1 MVNIVIIDYGMGNL
15 RSVEKAFQRLGIN
28 PKISYLSDDILN
40 ADKLVLP
47 GVGHF
52 KKGMD
57 NLYQLGIIDSLKES
71 VIVKK
76 KPVIGICL
84 GMQLMTK
91 YSEEGNCEGLGWIKA
106 ETIKFSFDDIKLKIP
121 HMGWNNLFVKNN
133 TSLLKNINEEDFFYF
148 IHSYYVS
155 CNNEK
160 DILSETKYGNDFISC
175 FQRDNIFGSQFHP
188 EKSHDAGLKL
198 HKNFANL

>member
-160 DILSETKYGNDFISC
+160 DILSETKYVYDFVSC
-175 FQRDNIFGSQFHP
+175 FQRDNIFGCQFHP

-198 HKNFANL
+198 LKNFANL